1 MSKLCVVLTSVTAN
15 DYIVAEAIINR
26 IFFIKFH
33 KFSDINFLIALP
45 EVFVRRCSIEKICL
59 EILPNSQEIIC
70 AGVSPQ

>member
-33 KFSDINFLIALP
+33 KFFDINLLIALP
-45 EVFVRRCSIEKICL
+45 EVFAWRCSVKKICL
-59 EILPNSQEIIC
+59 EILSNSQEIIC
-70 AGVSPQ
+70 TGVSLE